1 MPKRKS
7 IEDDEDEGGSQSQA
21 ALPLKAETADDIA
34 ARLCR
39 FVLLREHTR
48 KPVTRTEIKEQ
59 VMPEHKAQDRSG
71 KIFKQVLAAANDKL
85 RDIAGLELVDEAQ
98 AGVMDD
104 DDADGSGGQSQAA
117 ASQSQATQGGGGS
130 GKQASG
136 AARYLLVNRIPDAV
150 VPPLTGDPALGT
162 AIYQAFVEVVLSLI
176 QESEGGVLAE
186 DELFEFLQ
194 KLGVNREAKFGELV
208 QHRPLPAEQEKIE
221 YIVQKRLVAEAYLR
235 RCKKKHD
242 ADNFEY
248 LPGSRA
254 TLSRDEGRAA
264 EFHKSIMIG

>member
-1 MPKRKS
+1 
-7 IEDDEDEGGSQSQA
+7 
-21 ALPLKAETADDIA
+21 
-34 ARLCR
+34 
-39 FVLLREHTR
+39 
-48 KPVTRTEIKEQ
+48 
-59 VMPEHKAQDRSG
+59 MPEHKAQDRSG

-98 AGVMDD
+98 AGVIDD

-136 AARYLLVNRIPDAV
+136 AARYVLVNRLPDAV

-176 QESEGGVLAE
+176 HESEGGVLAE

-194 KLGVNREAKFGELV
+194 KLGVSREAKFGELV

-235 RCKKKHD
+235 CHRPCS
-242 ADNFEY
+242 ATIA
-248 LPGSRA
+248 RA
-254 TLSRDEGRAA
+254 LS
-264 EFHKSIMIG
+264 